1 MCGSPI
7 VTESVAEGEAGA
19 DRAAERDA
27 FGEPDAARL
36 EAEALAE
43 GGAGVTA
50 GMGLCVGVATEPEQ
64 LTSNAAV
71 IAPPSSM
78 EIVTLWQRFI
88 GYPGHVARPADRSVA
103 AEGPPSMGCIE
114 PVCQTARSE
123 LLSILAGRPSGWSA
137 HAPSAGSDGR
147 GWYSTSSPST
157 SSNTRPSMGSSAVR
171 ARSAT

>member
-7 VTESVAEGEAGA
+7 VTESVAEGEAEA

-27 FGEPDAARL
+27 FGEPDAAGL

-88 GYPGHVARPADRSVA
+88 DYPKQLAGRTHRAIATES
-103 AEGPPSMGCIE
+103 PPSMACIE
-114 PVCQTARSE
+114 PGCQTVPNPRF
-123 LLSILAGRPSGWSA
+123 
-137 HAPSAGSDGR
+137 
-147 GWYSTSSPST
+147 
-157 SSNTRPSMGSSAVR
+157 SAV
-171 ARSAT
+171 SG